1 MNVEQEEVMTVE
13 KEFPLMCSRRSFL
26 ASGVALAAAS
36 ALCPPLCGGAAAVP
50 EGPGAFTYDGSTDP
64 CPIPWLDKNGSHN
77 QPAGLGNEPSSI
89 YHFKGKIARCSDFI
103 GMGTDNKGNR
113 IAFGNPTTDNSF
125 MQGEYFTG
133 RTAHKGTFTHL

>member
-1 MNVEQEEVMTVE
+1 MSSER
-13 KEFPLMCSRRSFL
+13 KFPFACNCSRRSFL
-26 ASGVALAAAS
+26 ATGVGLAAAS
-36 ALCPPLCGGAAAVP
+36 TLFPHIRSGAAAVP
-50 EGPGAFTYDGSTDP
+50 EGQSVFNYDGSTDP
-64 CPIPWLDKNGSHN
+64 FPIPWLDKNGSHN

-113 IAFGNPTTDNSF
+113 LAFGNPTTDNAF

-133 RTAHKGTFTHL
+133 RAARKGTFTHL